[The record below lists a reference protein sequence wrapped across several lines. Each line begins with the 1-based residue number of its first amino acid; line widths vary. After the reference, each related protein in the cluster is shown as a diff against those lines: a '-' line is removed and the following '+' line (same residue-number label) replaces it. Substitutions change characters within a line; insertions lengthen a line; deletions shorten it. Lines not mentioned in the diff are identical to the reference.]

1 MGAAFLG
8 PPLPRALRPSPPAS
22 SVRILPPTLVASLLA
37 ACSSPVESPATA
49 ADPLAPI
56 APLAPPA
63 PVADAPLAA
72 ELAADLER
80 GRAELAAGRA
90 SEAEAIF
97 QRVSAADGGS
107 LRTQMWVLRAW
118 MEQGRGNDTLDA
130 LDALNH
136 AGVKGP
142 DLDYLYGMAFARRAE
157 GLVADG
163 VSDSSI
169 EMNFIDATG
178 LLKQAVELDANR
190 YRDAWLPLARAA
202 WFTQELETARW
213 ASQEAVQRM
222 PEDGEA
228 WLARARI
235 AMSEFVNAEG
245 SEPGGAE
252 AEAALARALESFQKG
267 LELLGPAEG
276 ERAAKVARA
285 ATELGNAYLWRQ
297 RGAEA
302 SAAYARAIAAAP
314 ASFDYGQ
321 AFQLLAGAPRDPER
335 PSGFRPTL
343 ELARESL
350 ASAGRLQGPEAGV
363 LLWWLGWARFND
375 GAWVESEQAFQEG
388 LALAPEYTNAWF
400 YIGLARHYAK
410 DSSGAVTA
418 MRTGWAADPTSM
430 VSTVASAGGSQR
442 AFESLLAWCAAQE
455 PPRNLD
461 AAFLAEML
469 TEAQPEE
476 PRHWNNLGLF
486 LRDEGERVE
495 YAAFKKEGPE
505 PDAAWLADLYQRS
518 YRAYQKALELTPDDP
533 QVINDTALMLHY
545 HLDGDLAE
553 VEATYRRALARLDEL
568 LAQSDLS
575 EEDRARFEQTKS
587 DIGVNLKALL
597 EPEAEADTSA
607 TPAAAPG
614 AATAP
619 SGGEGQ

>member
-1 MGAAFLG
+1 M
-8 PPLPRALRPSPPAS
+8 
-22 SVRILPPTLVASLLA
+22 RILTSTLVLSLPLLA
-37 ACSSPVESPATA
+37 ACSSPGETPAAPAAPAAPTA
-49 ADPLAPI
+49 PAAPG
-56 APLAPPA
+56 AEE
-63 PVADAPLAA
+63 PLAA
-72 ELAADLER
+72 ELAALIER

-90 SEAEAIF
+90 AEAEALF
-97 QRVSAADGGS
+97 TRAAEADGGK
-107 LRTQMWVLRAW
+107 LRARMWVLRAW
-118 MEQGRGNDTLDA
+118 MDQGRSNDTLDA
-130 LDALNH
+130 LDELNSQ
-136 AGVKGP
+136 GQKGP

-163 VSDSSI
+163 VGDSSV
-169 EMNFIDATG
+169 EMNFTDATT
-178 LLKQAVELDANR
+178 LLKRSVERDPAR
-190 YRDAWLPLARAA
+190 YRDAWLQLARAA

-213 ASQEAVQRM
+213 ASEEAVRHQ
-222 PEDGEA
+222 PEDGEV

-285 ATELGNAYLWRQ
+285 ATELGNAFLWRQ

-302 SAAYARAIAAAP
+302 TSAYARAITAAP
-314 ASFDYGQ
+314 GNFDYGQ
-321 AFQLLAGAPRDPER
+321 AFQLLAGAPTDPDR
-335 PSGFRPTL
+335 PSGFRPAL
-343 ELARESL
+343 EQAREAL
-350 ASAGRLQGPEAGV
+350 AASGRLAGQEAGV

-375 GAWVESEQAFQEG
+375 GAWVASEEAFHES

-410 DSSGAVTA
+410 DSLRALEA
-418 MRTGWAADPTSM
+418 MRTGWAADPASM
-430 VSTVASAGGSQR
+430 VTTVAGAGGSQR
-442 AFESLLAWCAAQE
+442 AFESLLAWCASQE

-469 TEAQPEE
+469 TQAQPEE

-486 LRDEGERVE
+486 LRDEGERAE
-495 YAAFKKEGPE
+495 YAAFKKEAPE

-518 YRAYQKALELTPDDP
+518 YHAYQQALELTPDDP

-553 VEATYRRALARLDEL
+553 VEATYRRALARLEEL
-568 LAQSDLS
+568 LAGSDLS

-607 TPAAAPG
+607 TPAG
-614 AATAP
+614 SSTSS
-619 SGGEGQ
+619 SGGGQGS

>member
-1 MGAAFLG
+1 
-8 PPLPRALRPSPPAS
+8 
-22 SVRILPPTLVASLLA
+22 VRILTPTLVATLPLLA
-37 ACSSPVESPATA
+37 ACSSTDEAPAAPV
-49 ADPLAPI
+49 

-63 PVADAPLAA
+63 PPAPAADAPLPP
-72 ELAADLER
+72 ELAALIEH
-80 GRAELAAGRA
+80 GRAELATGRTA
-90 SEAEAIF
+90 EAEALF
-97 QRVSAADGGS
+97 TRVAAADGNA
-107 LRTQMWVLRAW
+107 LRSHMWVLRAW
-118 MEQGRGNDTLDA
+118 MEQGRGNDVLDA
-130 LDALNH
+130 LDTLNH
-136 AGVKGP
+136 AGARGP

-163 VSDSSI
+163 VSDASV
-169 EMNFIDATG
+169 EMNFIDAST
-178 LLKQAVELDANR
+178 LLKTAVELDPVR

-213 ASQEAVQRM
+213 ASQEAVTRL

-245 SEPGGAE
+245 GEPGGAE
-252 AEAALARALESFQKG
+252 AEDALARALESFQKG

-297 RGAEA
+297 RGADA
-302 SAAYARAIAAAP
+302 SAAYARAITAAP

-321 AFQLLAGAPRDPER
+321 AFQLLAGAPKDPER
-335 PSGFRPTL
+335 PSGFRATL
-343 ELARESL
+343 ELAREAL
-350 ASAGRLQGPEAGV
+350 VGANRLQGAEAGV

-375 GAWVESEQAFQEG
+375 GAWVECEQAFQEG
-388 LALAPEYTNAWF
+388 LALAPEYTNSWF

-410 DSSGAVTA
+410 DSAGAVTA

-430 VSTVASAGGSQR
+430 VTTVASAGGSQR
-442 AFESLLAWCAAQE
+442 AFEGLLGWCASQE

-495 YAAFKKEGPE
+495 YAALKKEAPE

-518 YRAYQKALELTPDDP
+518 YRAYQRALELTPEDP

-553 VEATYRRALARLDEL
+553 VEATYHRALARLDEL
-568 LAQSDLS
+568 LQASDLT

-597 EPEAEADTSA
+597 EPEADTSA

-614 AATAP
+614 SAAPGSA
-619 SGGEGQ
+619 GGEGQ

>member
-1 MGAAFLG
+1 M
-8 PPLPRALRPSPPAS
+8 
-22 SVRILPPTLVASLLA
+22 RILTPNLVLSLPLLA
-37 ACSSPVESPATA
+37 ACSSPGEAPA
-49 ADPLAPI
+49 APA
-56 APLAPPA
+56 APLAPTAPA
-63 PVADAPLAA
+63 APGAEAPLAA
-72 ELAADLER
+72 ELAALIER

-90 SEAEAIF
+90 AEAEALF
-97 QRVSAADGGS
+97 TRVAEADGGK
-107 LRTQMWVLRAW
+107 LRTRMWVLRAW
-118 MEQGRGNDTLDA
+118 MDQGRSNDTLDA
-130 LDALNH
+130 LDELNSQ
-136 AGVKGP
+136 GQKGP

-163 VSDSSI
+163 VGDSSV
-169 EMNFIDATG
+169 EMNFIDATN
-178 LLKQAVELDANR
+178 LLKQSVERDPAR
-190 YRDAWLPLARAA
+190 YRDAWLQLARAA

-213 ASQEAVQRM
+213 ASEEAVRHQ
-222 PEDGEA
+222 PEDGEV

-285 ATELGNAYLWRQ
+285 ATELGNAFLWRQ

-302 SAAYARAIAAAP
+302 TSAYARAITAAP
-314 ASFDYGQ
+314 GNFDYGQ
-321 AFQLLAGAPRDPER
+321 AFQLLAGAPADPEH
-335 PSGFRPTL
+335 PSGFRPAL
-343 ELARESL
+343 EQAREAL
-350 ASAGRLQGPEAGV
+350 AASGRLAGQEAGV

-375 GAWVESEQAFQEG
+375 GAWVASEEAFHES

-410 DSSGAVTA
+410 DSLRAVEA
-418 MRTGWAADPTSM
+418 MRTGWAADPASM
-430 VSTVASAGGSQR
+430 VTTVAGAGGSQR

-469 TEAQPEE
+469 TQAQPED

-486 LRDEGERVE
+486 LRDEGERAE
-495 YAAFKKEGPE
+495 YAAFKKEAPE

-553 VEATYRRALARLDEL
+553 VEATYRRALARLEEL
-568 LAQSDLS
+568 LAGSDLS

-607 TPAAAPG
+607 TPAGSSTSSA
-614 AATAP
+614 
-619 SGGEGQ
+619 GGGQGS